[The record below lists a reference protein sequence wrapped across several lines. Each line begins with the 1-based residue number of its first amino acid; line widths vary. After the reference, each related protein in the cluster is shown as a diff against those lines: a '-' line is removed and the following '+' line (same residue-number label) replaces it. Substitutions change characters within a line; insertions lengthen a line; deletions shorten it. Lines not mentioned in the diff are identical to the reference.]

1 MKREL
6 TPIMTIT
13 GSDSTGGA
21 GVQADIRTIAA
32 LGGYALGVV
41 TSVTVQNH
49 QGIHAVHD
57 LPADIVVGQVRA
69 ILDDVFPRAIKVGMI
84 RDVESI
90 RQLGKEIVACSR
102 VVCDPGLVSS
112 RGERLVNDQVVDA
125 FRRWILPKVKVLTL
139 KRSDAAVL
147 LGHGVE
153 SSEEMVKTA
162 KELMTMG
169 PEAVLMQGG
178 RYAGG
183 VLTDMLVM
191 EGVDDPVYF
200 SSPDIEGWRLHGV
213 GGTLSSAIAIYLGQG
228 DAVEVAVRRA
238 HEYIQSLVVYSVDAL
253 DGKGNALSQ
262 RVRPA
267 AVSSRQVEL
276 YNRLMALVAEHYREA
291 RDVAFYAQQMR
302 VTTKYLSQITR
313 RLTDKSPKQVIS
325 DYLMREVERD
335 LISTSLTIQE
345 IAYQYG
351 FETQSLFC
359 KFFRNQ
365 RGCSPTAFRNS
376 NFV

>member
-41 TSVTVQNH
+41 TSVTVQNR

-183 VLTDMLVM
+183 VLTDMLMM

>member
-1 MKREL
+1 M
-6 TPIMTIT
+6 
-13 GSDSTGGA
+13 
-21 GVQADIRTIAA
+21 
-32 LGGYALGVV
+32 
-41 TSVTVQNH
+41 
-49 QGIHAVHD
+49 
-57 LPADIVVGQVRA
+57 
-69 ILDDVFPRAIKVGMI
+69 
-84 RDVESI
+84 
-90 RQLGKEIVACSR
+90 
-102 VVCDPGLVSS
+102 
-112 RGERLVNDQVVDA
+112 
-125 FRRWILPKVKVLTL
+125 
-139 KRSDAAVL
+139 
-147 LGHGVE
+147 
-153 SSEEMVKTA
+153 
-162 KELMTMG
+162 
-169 PEAVLMQGG
+169 
-178 RYAGG
+178 
-183 VLTDMLVM
+183 
-191 EGVDDPVYF
+191 
-200 SSPDIEGWRLHGV
+200 
-213 GGTLSSAIAIYLGQG
+213 
-228 DAVEVAVRRA
+228 
-238 HEYIQSLVVYSVDAL
+238 DAL

>member
-41 TSVTVQNH
+41 TSVTVQNR

-112 RGERLVNDQVVDA
+112 RGDRLVNDQVVDA

>member
-41 TSVTVQNH
+41 TSVTVQNR

-183 VLTDMLVM
+183 VLTDMLMM

-276 YNRLMALVAEHYREA
+276 YNRLMALVAEHYRDA